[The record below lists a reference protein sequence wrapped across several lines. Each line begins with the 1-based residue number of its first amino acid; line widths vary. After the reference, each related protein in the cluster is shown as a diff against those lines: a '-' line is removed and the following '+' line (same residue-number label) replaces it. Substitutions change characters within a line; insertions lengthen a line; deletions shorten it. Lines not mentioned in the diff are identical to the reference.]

1 MPCCSGSRN
10 SRLLLKTNIPTG
22 YVFQRKRDAETW
34 VSFPQCHWMSS
45 SWSRCRGLPTSREGM
60 ERFRCCYR
68 VLGSGGF
75 SEVSS
80 LEVEQT
86 AYNHTCLLDHS
97 GEYMTKSTLPS
108 LPKPLTPFFKLYVVA
123 PTPRQY
129 KCCLSVTKCIISNEI
144 ASMKLFHYHRNHSN
158 KKKKMALET
167 PLFLYS

>member
-1 MPCCSGSRN
+1 MCFKEKGSQRPGSRFLN
-10 SRLLLKTNIPTG
+10 AIEWAAAGAGVEGFLHQG
-22 YVFQRKRDAETW
+22 
-34 VSFPQCHWMSS
+34 
-45 SWSRCRGLPTSREGM
+45 RGWEDSDE
-60 ERFRCCYR
+60 CSCYHI
-68 VLGSGGF
+68 LGSGGF

-108 LPKPLTPFFKLYVVA
+108 LPKPLTPFFKLYVVP
-123 PTPRQY
+123 PTPCQY

-144 ASMKLFHYHRNHSN
+144 ASMKLFHYHRNHS